1 MGDAATWTSD
11 ELTRRTASGRSARVG
26 IILAM
31 SSTPPPLPPAPAAA
45 PARGFARAWSWRRLR
60 TLLLIVFFT
69 SLPLSVPWTGSY
81 GLLLSRLLIIGL
93 LLLLVF
99 ALFERHPARL
109 PGWLERWVLQ
119 VAGVA
124 IAVPFAVAIA
134 YMFTSFGYTTSFA
147 HDRERQ
153 SGFAMF
159 LAVSLLVAPWSAL
172 AALFRQV
179 TGEARHRELAFALER
194 SQLERQA
201 LDARL
206 RVLQGQV
213 EPHFLFNTLAN
224 VRELVE
230 SGSPQAG
237 VVLESLIAYL
247 RAAVPRLGAA
257 EDATLARELELVRA
271 YLEVMQMRIP
281 DRLSFL
287 VAADPALESLPFPAM
302 ALLTLVE
309 NAVRHGIAPAE
320 AGGRIEVRVTREG
333 ERLRAQVL
341 DTGAGLRAGQGDA
354 GGGTGLANLRERLR
368 LLHGDA
374 AAVTLSPVSPRG
386 VSAELVLPLPQGR
399 PA

>member
-1 MGDAATWTSD
+1 MARRVATGAKA
-11 ELTRRTASGRSARVG
+11 LLG

-31 SSTPPPLPPAPAAA
+31 SSTPPSLPTTLATAP
-45 PARGFARAWSWRRLR
+45 PARGFARAWGWRRLR
-60 TLLLIVFFT
+60 ALLLVAFFT
-69 SLPLSVPWTGSY
+69 SLPLCISWRGGY
-81 GLLLSRLLIIGL
+81 GLLMARLLVTGL

-99 ALFERHPARL
+99 AVFETRPARL
-109 PGWLERWVLQ
+109 PQWLERWMLQ
-119 VAGVA
+119 VGGVA
-124 IAVPFAVAIA
+124 LAVLPAVVFA
-134 YMFTSFGYTTSFA
+134 YMCTSFGYTTSFG
-147 HDRERQ
+147 HDTGRQ
-153 SGFAMF
+153 MGFAMI
-159 LAVSLLVAPWSAL
+159 LAASLIVAPWTAL

-179 TGEARHRELAFALER
+179 TGEVKNRELAFALER
-194 SQLERQA
+194 SQLEGQA

-230 SGSPQAG
+230 SGSPQASA
-237 VVLESLIAYL
+237 VLESLIAYL
-247 RAAVPRLGAA
+247 RAAVPRLGAG

-287 VAADPALESLPFPAM
+287 VNADPALETVPFPSM

-309 NAVRHGIAPAE
+309 NAVRHGIDPGE
-320 AGGRIEVRVTREG
+320 EGGRIEVRVTREG

-341 DTGAGLRAGQGDA
+341 DTGVGLEANAQSA

-368 LLHGDA
+368 LLHGEA
-374 AAVTLSPVSPRG
+374 AAVTLTPLSPHG
-386 VSAELVLPLPQGR
+386 VSAELLLPLSKAG
-399 PA
+399 AA

>member
-1 MGDAATWTSD
+1 MIS
-11 ELTRRTASGRSARVG
+11 
-26 IILAM
+26 AM
-31 SSTPPPLPPAPAAA
+31 SSIPPPLPQAQSAEPL
-45 PARGFARAWSWRRLR
+45 RGFARAWSWPRLR
-60 TLLLIVFFT
+60 TLLLVAFFT
-69 SLPLSVPWTGSY
+69 SLPMCISWRGGY
-81 GLLLSRLLIIGL
+81 GLLMARLLITGL

-99 ALFERHPARL
+99 AVFERHPARL
-109 PGWLERWVLQ
+109 PAWLQRWVLQ

-124 IAVPFAVAIA
+124 LAVPFAVIFA
-134 YMFTSFGYTTSFA
+134 YLCTSFGYSTSFA
-147 HDRERQ
+147 HDTGRQ
-153 SGFAMF
+153 MGFAMV
-159 LAVSLLVAPWSAL
+159 LAAGLLVAPWAAL

-179 TGEARHRELAFALER
+179 TGEARNRELAFALER

-237 VVLESLIAYL
+237 AVLESLIAYL
-247 RAAVPRLGAA
+247 RAAVPRLGASG
-257 EDATLARELELVRA
+257 DGTLAQELELVRA

-287 VAADPALESLPFPAM
+287 VNADPALEALPFPAM

-309 NAVRHGIAPAE
+309 NAVRHGIDPRE
-320 AGGRIEVRVTREG
+320 EGGRIEVRVTREG

-341 DTGAGLRAGQGDA
+341 DTGAGLGTGHAP

-368 LLHGDA
+368 LLHGEA
-374 AAVTLSPVSPRG
+374 ASVTLSPLSPHG
-386 VSAELVLPLPQGR
+386 VSAELLLPLPQAR
-399 PA
+399 AA